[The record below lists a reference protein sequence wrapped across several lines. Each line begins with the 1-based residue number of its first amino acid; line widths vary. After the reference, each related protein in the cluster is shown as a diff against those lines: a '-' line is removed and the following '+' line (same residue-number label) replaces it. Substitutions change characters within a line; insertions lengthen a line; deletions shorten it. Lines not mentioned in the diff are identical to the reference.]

1 DSQLI
6 QGFVR
11 LSKTE
16 GNPASTYEQWI
27 PAEEQDG
34 VPSSIK
40 QWKGVNLKDYQQQT
54 QDIFSTLRYNM
65 LVVNY
70 FMNHFVFPRE
80 AKQFPHKLVSSA
92 WDLSSSL
99 RSKII
104 TGFSGTNDTQLLL
117 PVHIRQYDLPELQK
131 TDAIVINNLLQPEN
145 ESYQSLPINAT
156 SNETLDQI

>member
-1 DSQLI
+1 
-6 QGFVR
+6 
-11 LSKTE
+11 
-16 GNPASTYEQWI
+16 
-27 PAEEQDG
+27 
-34 VPSSIK
+34 
-40 QWKGVNLKDYQQQT
+40 
-54 QDIFSTLRYNM
+54 
-65 LVVNY
+65 
-70 FMNHFVFPRE
+70 
-80 AKQFPHKLVSSA
+80 SSA